1 MAVQEFDRPIQRT
14 AQELRRMRE
23 NCVSLALLI
32 AAVGFLGFS
41 VLNLPA
47 PLNEFPLPSRQL
59 SDIPR

>member
-14 AQELRRMRE
+14 AQELRRVRE

-41 VLNLPA
+41 VLSLPG
-47 PLNEFPLPSRQL
+47 PSNDFPLPGRQL
-59 SDIPR
+59 SEIPK